1 VGQRVALV
9 TGAAGTIG
17 SAISARLVADGH
29 RVVLAD
35 LRPETAR
42 EVARALDPDAEQ
54 THVVGADVAS
64 EDSVRTLVEDAVA
77 WGGGVDILVNNAA
90 VAERDTTAWQ
100 MPLADWNRTLAVDLT
115 GVFLACR
122 AVLPGMIERRWG
134 RIVNLSSIA
143 GKEGKHNPV
152 AYASAK
158 AGVIG
163 LTKSVAFEVAP
174 YGILVNAVAPGAIWG
189 ESTDPTSPA
198 RWATMRPE
206 EIEAAR
212 LRHPLGRF
220 GRAEEVAALV
230 AWLASEDC
238 SFSRGAVFDIS
249 GGRAGY

>member
-1 VGQRVALV
+1 MTHRVAIV
-9 TGAAGTIG
+9 TGAGGTIG
-17 SAISARLVADGH
+17 SAISGRLVLDGH
-29 RVVLAD
+29 SVVLAD
-35 LRPETAR
+35 VRPDAARSVAR
-42 EVARALDPDAEQ
+42 EIDPGGERTLVVA
-54 THVVGADVAS
+54 ADTAS
-64 EDSVRTLVEDAVA
+64 EDSVRNLVEAAHA
-77 WGGGVDILVNNAA
+77 WGGAIDILVNNAA
-90 VAERDTTAWQ
+90 VAERDSTAWE

-198 RWATMRPE
+198 RWATMRAE

-230 AWLASEDC
+230 AWLASDEC
-238 SFSRGAVFDIS
+238 SFSTGAVFDIS